1 LEDRIA
7 GLLGQAVNSIA
18 ENNLWADGA
27 RLHPPKHFESQS
39 TGSMTTEKLL
49 IESPNAALHA
59 DDKLKRVIG
68 PWGLGAS
75 AVNIAVGAG
84 IFVVPAFVAA
94 ILGPA
99 AIAAYF
105 ICGIAVALVLTCY
118 IEIGS
123 FVHRSG
129 GGVAYVEEA
138 FGPLMGFLAWVM
150 YSVGYEV
157 IACAALGVALI
168 GLLAVWVPVLGHGAP
183 RVLALFV
190 VFGAL
195 AAVNIVGARQGLR
208 VAVASAVAKL
218 VPLLLAVVAG
228 IFFVHWHE
236 LRWAGWPPAAKLGQA
251 SLILFFAFQGIEE
264 ALAPSAEIRDPAR
277 TVPRAMFGATG
288 TVILL
293 YVALQL
299 VSQGVLGGELAH
311 QTTAPLAA
319 VAGRVIGVGGSTLV
333 TIGVA
338 VSIFGSLAG
347 GMLGTP
353 RAFFLAAEDGM
364 LPAVLTRVHPRFR
377 TPHVAILTVATLM
390 FLLAVSGGF
399 KHLAILSSSSIL
411 CVYLAICLGAL
422 QLRYTRKRVPGAF
435 RAPGGPLI
443 GILGSIVV
451 IWLLSHS
458 TRVEVRA
465 LSGTL
470 AVSIAYF
477 FVRRWCMN
485 RRGETVR

>member
-1 LEDRIA
+1 MTPEKILTPA
-7 GLLGQAVNSIA
+7 PG
-18 ENNLWADGA
+18 
-27 RLHPPKHFESQS
+27 S
-39 TGSMTTEKLL
+39 T
-49 IESPNAALHA
+49 LHA

-99 AIAAYF
+99 AIVAYF
-105 ICGIAVALVLTCY
+105 VCGIAVALVLTCY
-118 IEIGS
+118 VEIGS

-129 GGVAYVEEA
+129 GGVAYIEEA

-157 IACAALGVALI
+157 ISCAALATAL
-168 GLLAVWVPVLGHGAP
+168 LSSLAFWVPVLGHGAP
-183 RVLALFV
+183 RVLVLLALFA
-190 VFGAL
+190 GL
-195 AAVNIVGARQGLR
+195 AAVNIAGVRQGLR
-208 VAVASAVAKL
+208 VAVASTVSKL
-218 VPLLLAVVAG
+218 FPLLLAVVAG
-228 IFFVHWHE
+228 IFFMHWHE
-236 LRWAGWPPAAKLGQA
+236 LRWMGWPPMAKLGEA

-277 TVPRAMFGATG
+277 TVPRAMFGATA
-288 TVILL
+288 TLILL

-311 QTTAPLAA
+311 QTTAPLAT
-319 VAGRVIGVGGSTLV
+319 VAGKVVGVAGSTLV
-333 TIGVA
+333 LIGVA

-347 GMLGTP
+347 GMLSTP

-364 LPAVLTRVHPRFR
+364 LPAALARVHPRFR
-377 TPHVAILTVATLM
+377 TPHVAILTVASLM
-390 FLLAVSGGF
+390 FLLAATGGF
-399 KHLAILSSSSIL
+399 KHLAVLSSASIL

-422 QLRYTRKRVPGAF
+422 KLRYTRKPESGAF
-435 RAPGGPLI
+435 RAPGGPLV
-443 GILGSIVV
+443 GILGSLVV
-451 IWLLSHS
+451 LWLLSHS
-458 TRVEVRA
+458 TKVEVAA

-470 AVSIAYF
+470 AIAIAYF
-477 FVRRWCMN
+477 FARRWYL
-485 RRGETVR
+485 RRKGQRSIEVG

>member
-1 LEDRIA
+1 MTIE
-7 GLLGQAVNSIA
+7 NSVA
-18 ENNLWADGA
+18 QVQDATA
-27 RLHPPKHFESQS
+27 
-39 TGSMTTEKLL
+39 
-49 IESPNAALHA
+49 HA

-94 ILGPA
+94 ILGPT
-99 AIAAYF
+99 AIVAYF
-105 ICGIAVALVLTCY
+105 VCGIAVVLVLTCY
-118 IEIGS
+118 VEIGS

-157 IACAALGVALI
+157 IACAALAVAL
-168 GLLAVWVPVLGHGAP
+168 LSSLAFWLPALGHGAP
-183 RVLALFV
+183 RVLILFV
-190 VFGAL
+190 MFGGL
-195 AAVNIVGARQGLR
+195 AAVNIAGVRQGLQ
-208 VAVASAVAKL
+208 VAVAATIAKL
-218 VPLLLAVVAG
+218 VPLLLAIVAG
-228 IFFVHWHE
+228 IFLVHWHE
-236 LRWAGWPPAAKLGQA
+236 LRWMGWPPGAKLGEA

-277 TVPRAMFGATG
+277 TVPKAMFGATG

-319 VAGRVIGVGGSTLV
+319 VAGRLVGVAGSTLV
-333 TIGVA
+333 MIGIA

-347 GMLGTP
+347 GMLSTP

-364 LPAVLTRVHPRFR
+364 LPAALARVHPRFR
-377 TPHVAILTVATLM
+377 TPHIAILTVAALM
-390 FLLAVSGGF
+390 FLLAASGGF
-399 KHLAILSSSSIL
+399 KHLAVLSSASIL

-422 QLRYTRKRVPGAF
+422 KLRYTRKREPGAF

-443 GILGSIVV
+443 GILGSAVV
-451 IWLLSHS
+451 IWLLWHS
-458 TRVEVRA
+458 TKVEVGA

-470 AVSIAYF
+470 AVSIGYF
-477 FVRRWCMN
+477 FVRRWYLKQ
-485 RRGETVR
+485 RGETVR

>member
-1 LEDRIA
+1 MMPER
-7 GLLGQAVNSIA
+7 LLA
-18 ENNLWADGA
+18 EAPD
-27 RLHPPKHFESQS
+27 
-39 TGSMTTEKLL
+39 
-49 IESPNAALHA
+49 AAFHA
-59 DDKLKRVIG
+59 DAKLKRVIG
-68 PWGLGAS
+68 PWGLGAT

-99 AIAAYF
+99 AIVAYF
-105 ICGIAVALVLTCY
+105 VCGIAVALVLTCY

-157 IACAALGVALI
+157 IACAALAVALI
-168 GLLAVWVPVLGHGAP
+168 GSLAVWAPTLDHGAP
-183 RVLALFV
+183 RVLTLFV
-190 VFGAL
+190 IFGGL
-195 AAVNIVGARQGLR
+195 AAVNIIGVRQGLR
-208 VAVASAVAKL
+208 VAVASTIAKL
-218 VPLLLAVVAG
+218 IPLLLAIVAG
-228 IFFVHWHE
+228 IFFVHWRQ
-236 LRWAGWPPAAKLGQA
+236 LRWAGWPPAAKLGEA

-264 ALAPSAEIRDPAR
+264 ALAPSAEIRDPAH

-299 VSQGVLGGELAH
+299 VSQGVLGNELAH
-311 QTTAPLAA
+311 QTSAPLAA
-319 VAGRVIGVGGSTLV
+319 VAGRVVGVAGSTLV

-347 GMLGTP
+347 GMLSTP
-353 RAFFLAAEDGM
+353 RAFFLAAEDGA
-364 LPAVLTRVHPRFR
+364 LPRALARVHPRFR
-377 TPHVAILTVATLM
+377 TPHVAIVTVATLM
-390 FLLAVSGGF
+390 FLLAASGGF
-399 KHLAILSSSSIL
+399 KRLAILSSASIL

-422 QLRYTRKRVPGAF
+422 KLRYTRARVPGAF

-443 GILGSIVV
+443 GTLGSMVV

-458 TRVEVRA
+458 TRLEVSA
-465 LSGTL
+465 LSATL

-477 FVRRWCMN
+477 FVRRWYL
-485 RRGETVR
+485 RRRETIC